1 MFYLS
6 LSLINSKNMSNNIL
20 AKIYQD
26 KLIEVRNA
34 KKLMSLTE
42 ICNNISCKTLTSP
55 NSAINCSGQ
64 GLFFDRLWQFKEQK
78 KIALICEAKK
88 ASPSKGVIRADF
100 NLESIINSFVDGGAA
115 CISIL
120 TDEKYFMGSNQYL
133 LNASKITNIPLIR
146 KDFIVDEYQIYQAKM
161 LGASAILLI
170 VAMFTNDI
178 AKIRRLEEV
187 AFSIGLS
194 VLIEVHDME
203 ELRIA
208 KEMKSKI
215 IGINN
220 RNLKTMKVDISTAVN
235 LRKFIGDSHIAVAE
249 SGIDSKK
256 DLEILQDAGFNT
268 FLIGEYFMKKDD
280 ITLAVKELIAH

>member
-1 MFYLS
+1 M
-6 LSLINSKNMSNNIL
+6 SKDIL

-34 KKLMSLTE
+34 KKSMSLTE
-42 ICNNISCKTLTSP
+42 ICNKISCKTLASA
-55 NSAINCSGQ
+55 NSAVNCSGQ
-64 GLFFDRLWQFKEQK
+64 GLFFDRLRQFKEQK

-100 NLESIINSFVDGGAA
+100 NLESIINSFADGGAA

-133 LNASKITNIPLIR
+133 LDASRITNIPLIR

-178 AKIRRLEEV
+178 AKIKRLEEV

-194 VLIEVHDME
+194 VLIEVHDIE
-203 ELRIA
+203 ELKIA

-215 IGINN
+215 VGINN

-235 LRKFIGDSHIAVAE
+235 LRKFIDDSYIAVAE

-256 DLEILQDAGFNT
+256 DLKMLQDAGFNT

-280 ITLAVKELIAH
+280 ITLAVKELITH

>member
-1 MFYLS
+1 MG
-6 LSLINSKNMSNNIL
+6 NDIL

-26 KLIEVRNA
+26 KLTEVRNA

-42 ICNNISCKTLTSP
+42 ICNKINCKTLVSA
-55 NSAINCSGQ
+55 NSAVNCSSQ
-64 GLFFDRLWQFKEQK
+64 GLFFDRLWQFKEQE

-120 TDEKYFMGSNQYL
+120 TDEKYFMGSNKYL

-178 AKIRRLEEV
+178 AKIKRLEEV
-187 AFSIGLS
+187 AFNIGLS

-203 ELRIA
+203 ELKIA
-208 KEMKSKI
+208 KEMKSKL

-220 RNLKTMKVDISTAVN
+220 RNLKTMKVDISNAVN
-235 LRKFIGDSHIAVAE
+235 LRKFINDSYIAVAE

-280 ITLAVKELIAH
+280 ITLAVKELTAS

>member
-1 MFYLS
+1 MG
-6 LSLINSKNMSNNIL
+6 NDIL

-34 KKLMSLTE
+34 KKSMSLTE
-42 ICNNISCKTLTSP
+42 ICNIISCKTLASA
-55 NSAINCSGQ
+55 NSVVNCSGQ

-78 KIALICEAKK
+78 KIAIICEAKK

-100 NLESIINSFVDGGAA
+100 NLESIISSFENAGAA

-133 LNASKITNIPLIR
+133 LHATKITTIPLLR

-178 AKIRRLEEV
+178 EKIKRLEEV

-194 VLIEVHDME
+194 VLVEVHDME
-203 ELRIA
+203 ELKIA
-208 KEMKSKI
+208 KEMQSKI

-220 RNLKTMKVDISTAVN
+220 RNLKTMKVDISTSVN
-235 LRKFIGDSHIAVAE
+235 LRKFIDDSYIAVAE

-256 DLEILQDAGFNT
+256 DLEMLKEAGFNT

-280 ITLAVKELIAH
+280 IALAVKELIAH